1 MSEPEVQA
9 NLRIPASLR
18 DKLKAA
24 AKENRRSMTAEVVA
38 RLEESF
44 WHRPPTEAYE
54 EMLGNVEGP
63 GEPDYS
69 HENLA
74 MILAVARHSLTHAT
88 EAIRAA
94 ERAYDEETGHHSL
107 VLGPDGEMK
116 RSYEDK

>member
-24 AKENRRSMTAEVVA
+24 AKENRRSMTAEVIA

-44 WHRPPTEAYE
+44 WHRPSAEEYE
-54 EMLGNVEGP
+54 EMLSNMEGAS
-63 GEPDYS
+63 EPDYS
-69 HENLA
+69 QENLA
-74 MILAVARHSLTHAT
+74 LILTAARHSLSQAT

-94 ERAYDEETGHHSL
+94 ERIYDEETGYHSL
-107 VLGPDGEMK
+107 VLGSDGEVK
-116 RSYEDK
+116 RSYEDT